1 MTLAVSVAAA
11 QPRHGLSAFGDLKY
25 GPDFKHFDY
34 ANPDA
39 PKGGEVRLRDLG
51 SFDNLNPFILKG
63 IRLRGVGAI
72 AISGLPYDS
81 LMTPATDEPDAMYG
95 LVAES
100 ADVAPDRSWVAF
112 TMRSEARFH
121 DGTPL
126 TAEDVAFSFEILKSK
141 GAPSFRIVLRD
152 VESAV
157 AEAPDKVRF
166 TFRSGAVTRDLPLIV
181 AGLPILSQ
189 AYYATREFDKTTLD
203 PPLGSGPYRITRADQ
218 GRSIVYERVA
228 DYWAKDLPV
237 NRGRFNYG
245 TIRFDFYRD
254 RNIAMEAFKAGE
266 YDFREEF
273 TSKMWATAY
282 EFPAIEQGLVKRE
295 SIPDDSPASRQFFV
309 LNQRRET
316 FKDRRVRAAFDR
328 AFDFEWTNK
337 NIFYGLYARTKSLF
351 QNTTMA
357 ARTLPTPAEL
367 KLLEPYRD
375 SLPGEVFTSVF
386 DPPATDGSGNNRR
399 NLRAAQK
406 LLREAG
412 YSVTEGKL
420 TDASGQP
427 VTLEFLT
434 FSPTFERVY
443 APHLHNLKRLG
454 IEATIRIV
462 DSAQYANRMQQFD
475 FDVTTAAFGTSA
487 TPGVGERNFWGS
499 ESARSPGSI
508 NYAGIMDPV
517 VDALVEKI
525 ADAPDRES
533 LETAARALDRVL
545 LWNRYVIPQW
555 FNAAHNV
562 AYWDKF
568 ARPAVTPKYDNNFGF
583 LDTWWID
590 AGKAT
595 ALEARRAAG
604 K

>member
-11 QPRHGLSAFGDLKY
+11 EPRHGLSAFGNLKY
-25 GPDFKHFDY
+25 AADFHHFDY
-34 ANPDA
+34 VNPDA
-39 PKGGEVRLRDLG
+39 PKGGEVRLRDLR

-63 IRLRGVGAI
+63 IRLRGVGAVAI
-72 AISGLPYDS
+72 AGLPYDT
-81 LMTPATDEPDAMYG
+81 LMTSASDEPDAMYG

-100 ADVAPDRSWVAF
+100 AVVAPDRSWVMF
-112 TMRSEARFH
+112 TMRPNARFH

-126 TAEDVAFSFEILKSK
+126 TAEDVAFSFETLKSK
-141 GAPSFRIVLRD
+141 GAPRFRIVLRD

-157 AEAPDKVRF
+157 AETAHKVRF
-166 TFRSGAVTRDLPLIV
+166 TFRQGAVTRDLPLIV
-181 AGLPILSQ
+181 AGIPILSK

-218 GRSIVYERVA
+218 GHTIVYERVA

-237 NRGRFNYG
+237 NRGRYNYG
-245 TIRFDFYRD
+245 TIRFEFYRD
-254 RNIAMEAFKAGE
+254 RNIALEAFKAGE

-282 EFPAIEQGLVKRE
+282 DFPAMEQGLVKRE
-295 SIPDDSPASRQFFV
+295 SIPDDSPAGRQFFA
-309 LNQRRET
+309 LNLRRAK
-316 FKDRRVRAAFDR
+316 FKDWRVRAAFDH

-357 ARTLPTPAEL
+357 ARSLPTPAEL
-367 KLLEPYRD
+367 SLLEPFRD
-375 SLPGEVFTSVF
+375 SLPGEVFTSIF
-386 DPPATDGSGNNRR
+386 DPPSTDGSGNNRR
-399 NLRAAQK
+399 NLRAGQK
-406 LLREAG
+406 LLREAEF
-412 YSVTEGKL
+412 TIEDGKL
-420 TDASGQP
+420 TDPSGQS
-427 VTLEFLT
+427 VTIEFLM

-443 APHLHNLKRLG
+443 APLVRNLKRLG
-454 IEATIRIV
+454 IEAKIRIV
-462 DSAQYANRMQQFD
+462 DSAQYANRMQAFD
-475 FDVTTAAFGTSA
+475 FDVTTHAFGTSA

-545 LWNRYVIPQW
+545 LWNHYVIPQW

-568 ARPAVTPKYDNNFGF
+568 ARPAVTPKYDNSFGF

-590 AGKAT
+590 PAKAA
-595 ALEARRAAG
+595 ALEDRRTAG
-604 K
+604 N